1 MKCWKRSTT
10 FRLIIN
16 ILCEDQLDVC
26 RSKSVP
32 NLVITNWCYFGRAN
46 IWKNV
51 TSKKIS
57 HANLNVLLNVN
68 EVIYFA
74 YSSSHT
80 CFTTWSISPWRLQCC
95 QTSPLVHILTQL
107 SFVIRRERQRQA
119 HIDNYKKLKQI
130 MMHTKAYH
138 LKLLH
143 HYDFLMWVHN
153 CIHV

>member
-1 MKCWKRSTT
+1 MGIDLHACGFECMETLVCINLNVLSLVMTRCCKRMKCWKSSTT
-10 FRLIIN
+10 FKLNIN

-26 RSKSVP
+26 RSKNVP
-32 NLVITNWCYFGRAN
+32 NLVITNWCSFGRAN

-51 TSKKIS
+51 TSKNLS

-95 QTSPLVHILTQL
+95 QTSPLVHVLTQL
-107 SFVIRRERQRQA
+107 SFVIRRERQWQA
-119 HIDNYKKLKQI
+119 HIDN
-130 MMHTKAYH
+130 
-138 LKLLH
+138 
-143 HYDFLMWVHN
+143 
-153 CIHV
+153 